1 MTHEFQHHEY
11 QVKKEIA
18 ETILREGGHI
28 FGGYVRDKLLHDS
41 HAQKFYKKHG
51 AESATLYSD
60 KTSSPE
66 LSGRFV
72 CPNDIDCYMK
82 KTCMESIIEKLIEA
96 NMNVKQH
103 FDRDPVS
110 YLPNL
115 NIPVGSMRHY
125 RLGVSVFHQ
134 NIIREISFAVHDC
147 LHSSVSRLL
156 GRQITNFL
164 ESLHS
169 EHGQG
174 LRKQYA
180 PIYIDIFCPVNEE
193 DFDTYEAPFSN
204 LDFECNGLIYTAQ
217 GIRLSKSIFSEGEPS
232 PVEMPLN
239 TFQRLAKIIDDIDN
253 RVATVVNL
261 QVSIRRIRKMI
272 HKDWN
277 ISGKEFIVVD
287 TRNVATDDLRHCL
300 ICHENFLPTN
310 PAYKMPCCNASFH
323 LGCLIKS
330 CNEGVSA
337 MVVTKKCVMCR
348 KDVNII
354 DEIPFLECVS
364 DLKSVYNTFIV
375 ERRPRHT
382 LQQEDIAVA
391 PPRQRR
397 IIAVRQRAR
406 VFPFQVEMALAIP
419 IPLPVPI
426 PLPTQHN
433 DDRRGY

>member
-11 QVKKEIA
+11 KLKKEIA
-18 ETILREGGHI
+18 KIILHEGGHI

-51 AESATLYSD
+51 GESASLYSD
-60 KTSSPE
+60 KTCSPE
-66 LSGRFV
+66 FSGRFV
-72 CPNDIDCYMK
+72 CPTDIDCYMK
-82 KTCMESIIEKLIEA
+82 KTCLDKVIQNLKDA
-96 NMNVKQH
+96 KMNVKEH

-115 NIPVGSMRHY
+115 NISRGSMRHY

-134 NIIREISFAVHDC
+134 NIIREISFAIHDC
-147 LHSSVSRLL
+147 LHSSASRLL
-156 GRQITNFL
+156 GGQITTFL
-164 ESLHS
+164 ENLHR
-169 EHGQG
+169 ENTQG
-174 LRKQYA
+174 LPKQYA
-180 PIYIDIFCPVNEE
+180 PIYIDVFCPVIEE

-204 LDFECNGLIYTAQ
+204 IDFECNGLIYTAQ
-217 GIRLSKSIFSEGEPS
+217 GIRLSKSVFSEGEPS
-232 PVEMPLN
+232 PIDMPLN
-239 TFQRLAKIIDDIDN
+239 AFQKMAKIIDDIDN

-277 ISGKEFIVVD
+277 ISGKEFIIVD
-287 TRNVATDDLRHCL
+287 IRNVATDDLRHCL

-348 KDVNII
+348 KDVSIES
-354 DEIPFLECVS
+354 EIPFLECVC

-375 ERRPRHT
+375 ERRPRYT
-382 LQQEDIAVA
+382 LQPEDIAVA
-391 PPRQRR
+391 PRR
-397 IIAVRQRAR
+397 RRRVILAARGMAV
-406 VFPFQVEMALAIP
+406 VVPLPMP
-419 IPLPVPI
+419 IPLVAPAI
-426 PLPTQHN
+426 IHN
-433 DDRRGY
+433 DERGY